1 MSQNILISMCL
12 LCRTLIYQSVLGL
25 IYEAEKNLTK
35 ACDCYFIEAEI
46 VKHDPSKWENVY
58 ELSVK
63 LNLHK
68 RQLYCLSRIIH
79 LEPNNPTYLEKRYL
93 FLLEDKQQNRATTDL
108 LAYCHLTHDMDR
120 YSSQLYSL
128 CTQNHR
134 QPELLAY
141 YEEIY
146 PSMIKQLSLRLSG
159 DHNQKFDMKNT
170 LESTHR
176 IRTIIFPH

>member
-93 FLLEDKQQNRATTDL
+93 FLLEDKQQNRATTD
-108 LAYCHLTHDMDR
+108 
-120 YSSQLYSL
+120 
-128 CTQNHR
+128 HR

-159 DHNQKFDMKNT
+159 DHNQKSDMKNT